1 METRLQLN
9 VEGQTVSAALTAS
22 GSPRAVY
29 VMAHGAGAG
38 MDHVFMRDM
47 AERLAAR
54 EVAVL
59 RYNFVYMEGRKGRV
73 DSPALAHAAVRAA
86 VAEARVQLPGVPI
99 VAGGKS
105 FGGRM
110 TSQAQAASP
119 LPEVVGLAFL
129 GFPLHPPGKPG
140 VERAAHLADVQIPM
154 LFMQGARDEFAQPAL
169 LQATVDSLS
178 DRATLLVIPDGD
190 HSFAVRKA
198 SGLTPQMVK
207 EQLCDAL
214 VAWLPNL

>member
-9 VEGQTVSAALTAS
+9 VEGQVVSAVLTAS

-140 VERAAHLADVQIPM
+140 VERAAHLADVQLPM

-214 VAWLPNL
+214 VAWLPNP